1 MSELRALVAAELDQ
15 PVDPRAVA
23 FAAELAGRYPG
34 AARAVLFYGSC
45 LWSRELDGLM
55 LDFYLIVDSYDHAYG
70 KGWLSVANR
79 LLPPNV
85 FYIEHAGMRAKYAV
99 LNEADFRR
107 LCSRRTFNVSVW
119 ARFAQPSAL
128 VWARDEAA
136 RDAAIDAVA
145 GAAPALLAA
154 ARPDLPDQLSI
165 AELWTGAFAKT
176 YGAELRAEKATR
188 GMTLFDTAPERYAKF
203 TGPALA
209 EAGLAA
215 NFQGGSVRFAQP
227 PKGSGWWPLRRLQG
241 KLLSVARLVKAAFTF
256 DGGIDYLA
264 WKIERHSGVAVPIS
278 DWQRRHPLLAS
289 VQLVPRLLRQK
300 AIV

>member
-15 PVDPRAVA
+15 PVDPRVTG
-23 FAAELAGRYPG
+23 FAAELAGRYSQS
-34 AARAVLFYGSC
+34 ARAVLFYGSC

-55 LDFYLIVDSYDHAYG
+55 LDFYLIVDSYDRAYG
-70 KGWLSVANR
+70 KRWLSAANR

-85 FYIEHAGMRAKYAV
+85 FYIEHTGMRAKYAM
-99 LNEADFRR
+99 LSEADFRR

-128 VWARDEAA
+128 VWARDDTA
-136 RDAAIDAVA
+136 RNAAIDAVS

-154 ARPDLPDQLSI
+154 ARPELPDRLSV
-165 AELWTGAFAKT
+165 ADLWTGAFAKT

-188 GMTLFDTAPERYAKF
+188 GTTLFDTAPQRYAAF

-209 EAGLAA
+209 GAGLAA
-215 NFQGGSVRFAQP
+215 SVEAGLVRFTQP
-227 PKGSGWWPLRRLQG
+227 AKGDGHWPLRRLQG
-241 KLLSVARLVKAAFTF
+241 KLLSVARLAKAAFTF

-264 WKIERHSGVAVPIS
+264 WKIERHSGVPVPIT

-289 VQLVPRLLRQK
+289 VRLVPRLLRQK